1 VENVQ
6 NSERTKMRTGL
17 IISLIIVYILLGII
31 DIKNQNI
38 ATGISAV
45 LLAAVTGLLF
55 FAGGK

>member
-1 VENVQ
+1 MENVQ